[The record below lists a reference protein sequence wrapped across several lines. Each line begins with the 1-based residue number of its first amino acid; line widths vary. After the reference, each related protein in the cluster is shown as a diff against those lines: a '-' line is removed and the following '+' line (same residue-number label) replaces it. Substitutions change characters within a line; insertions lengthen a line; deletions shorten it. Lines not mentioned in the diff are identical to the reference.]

1 MNPEASSHSHQVGER
16 AGAHFAHYTCAMR
29 LHGPFGCS
37 QLGADL
43 FVQQTGGYQAE
54 NFAFA
59 GGQRALEVF
68 KFDPLQLFS
77 APSARKIGAA
87 CDRAQQSL
95 IVNRLFEEI
104 HGAFPHRLHSERQ
117 IAVTGDEN
125 DRCVWNRA
133 VEFLLKLKPV
143 HSWQVNVSH
152 DTIKFLRINGLEKF
166 LSRGI
171 SGDLKAGGTELEE
184 KGLPHPLV
192 IFDYR
197 DPDGSGRLNSF
208 DVVAVFRA
216 AALRSNASLCGCHP
230 FSRAFAAK
238 SAEILQ
244 IIDGREQLDSGYLRN
259 KQPSDIK

>member
-1 MNPEASSHSHQVGER
+1 
-16 AGAHFAHYTCAMR
+16 MR

-37 QLGADL
+37 QFGADL
-43 FVQQTGGYQAE
+43 FVQQTVGYQAE

-87 CDRAQQSL
+87 CYRAQQSL

-104 HGAFPHRLHSERQ
+104 HGASPHRLHSERQ

-125 DRCVWNRA
+125 DRCVGNRA
-133 VEFLLKLKPV
+133 VEFLLKLKPI
-143 HSWQVNVSH
+143 HSRQVNVRH
-152 DTIKFLRINGLEKF
+152 DTIKFLRINGIEKF
-166 LSRGI
+166 LSAAVR
-171 SGDLKAGGTELEE
+171 SDLKAGSAELEE

-192 IFDYR
+192 IFDYC

-208 DVVAVFRA
+208 DVLAVFRA

-230 FSRAFAAK
+230 SSQAFAAR
-238 SAEILQ
+238 SVEILQ
-244 IIDGREQLDSGYLRN
+244 IIDGIEQLDCGYLRH
-259 KQPSDIK
+259 KWRSHVK